1 MEYLSLVS
9 KICTELENHLGL
21 NDKDLAE
28 FIIDLEHKNSTFDSF
43 RKALHENG
51 AEFPDSFVTNLQ
63 RIINLMKPDRDTAE
77 LEGNGSIK
85 TAKADQL
92 TRMFPGLALP
102 NDKFSKTYSSGGE
115 SANESTSS
123 ESESECEKDNN
134 KNKRNKSQKDDDLDD
149 VMDELE
155 ALAPSK
161 RKQSKKDDDIDE
173 TMAELEALA
182 PSQRKSD
189 DKIKKDDVDD
199 MMAELEA
206 LAPSK
211 RIKSDEKPS
220 KRDIDDT
227 MDKLEALA
235 PSAQRKYEDVKV
247 KSEKKKKLDRYS
259 RSRSR
264 SKEHASRHERSSR
277 RERSRD
283 RRSRSYSPSE
293 RRKHDRRR
301 RSRSKSRDRG
311 RMHERDRERER
322 EDYRSARR
330 RRSRSRSHGHSTSSS
345 SRRRSRS
352 HDRRRRSRSR
362 ERNERSDRRRSR
374 SRDRNEQSRRKRS
387 RSNSEDR
394 LGRNEKM
401 PPPAT
406 LPDDPEPGKIYS
418 GKVANIVPF
427 GCFVQ
432 LFGLRKRWEGLV
444 HISQLRSEGR
454 VTDVTEV
461 VQRNTNVKVK
471 VMSIAG
477 QKVSLSM
484 KEVDQA
490 SGRDLNPLSHVAPED
505 EMRDR
510 NPDRPYSGTSLLN
523 LQVSGLYNK
532 GYDCLLTINSIAK
545 GGSMD
550 NDESDS
556 RKRVTRISSPE
567 RWEIKQMI
575 SSGVI
580 DRSEMPDFD
589 EETGLIQKEEDDEA
603 DIEIEIV
610 EEEPP
615 FLSGHGRALHDL
627 SPVRIVKNPDG
638 SLAQAAMMQSALS
651 KERREQ
657 KMLQREQDAV
667 APTNMSRN
675 WIDPLPD
682 EDESRAMTNTRG
694 IGSGAAIEVPEW
706 KKHVIGGKKSSFGKK
721 TDMSL
726 LEQRQ
731 SLPIYKLRDDL
742 IKAVSDNQILIV
754 IGETG
759 SGKTTQITQYLAE
772 SGFTARGKIG
782 CTQPRRVAAMS
793 VAKRVAEEFGCRLGQ
808 EVGYTI
814 RFEDC
819 TSPETVIK
827 YMTDGMLCTELCQN
841 FTNSP
846 STGMLLRECLME
858 SDLKSYSV
866 IMLDEAH
873 ERTIHTDVLFGL
885 LKGAVQKRPELKLIV
900 TSATLDAVKFSQY
913 FFEAPIFTIPGRTF
927 PVEVLYT
934 KEPETDYLDASLITV
949 MQIHLREPP
958 GDILLFLTGQ
968 EEIDTACEI
977 LYERMKSL
985 GPDVPELIILPVY
998 SALPSEMQ
1006 TRIFDPAPAGSRKV
1020 VIATNIAETSL
1031 TIDGIFYVVDPGFV
1045 KQKVYNSKTGMDSLV
1060 VTPISQA
1067 AAKQRA
1073 GRAGRTGPGK
1083 CYRLYTERAY
1093 RDEMLPTPVP
1103 EIQRTNLAMTVLQL
1117 KTMGINDL
1125 LHFDFMDAPPVE
1137 SLVMALE
1144 NLHSLSALDDEGLL
1158 TRLGRRMAEF
1168 PLEPNLSKMLIM
1180 SVALQCSDEVL
1191 TIVSMLSVQN
1201 VFYRPKDKQALAD
1214 QKKAKFNQPEG
1225 DHLTLLAVYNSWKNN
1240 KFSNAW
1246 CYENFVQIR
1255 TLKRSQDVRKQL
1267 LGIMDRHKLDVVS
1280 AGKNSVRIQKAICS
1294 GFFRNASK
1302 KDPQEGYRTLV
1313 DSQVVYIHPSS
1324 ALFNRQPEWVVY
1336 HELVQTTKE
1345 YMREV
1350 TTIDPKWLVEFA
1362 PSFFRF
1368 SDPTKLSKFKKNQ
1381 RLEPLYNKYE
1391 EPNAWRIS
1399 RVRRRRN

>member
-1 MEYLSLVS
+1 MKPSVS
-9 KICTELENHLGL
+9 KKSGPIPDL
-21 NDKDLAE
+21 NFA
-28 FIIDLEHKNSTFDSF
+28 T
-43 RKALHENG
+43 
-51 AEFPDSFVTNLQ
+51 
-63 RIINLMKPDRDTAE
+63 DT
-77 LEGNGSIK
+77 
-85 TAKADQL
+85 L
-92 TRMFPGLALP
+92 TKKFPGLAIP
-102 NDKFSKTYSSGGE
+102 NKLTGVDEEVKAKK
-115 SANESTSS
+115 S
-123 ESESECEKDNN
+123 EADS
-134 KNKRNKSQKDDDLDD
+134 
-149 VMDELE
+149 
-155 ALAPSK
+155 
-161 RKQSKKDDDIDE
+161 I
-173 TMAELEALA
+173 
-182 PSQRKSD
+182 
-189 DKIKKDDVDD
+189 VDD
-199 MMAELEA
+199 MMAELEL
-206 LAPSK
+206 LAPPTGSSK
-211 RIKSDEKPS
+211 ENS
-220 KRDIDDT
+220 
-227 MDKLEALA
+227 
-235 PSAQRKYEDVKV
+235 KV
-247 KSEKKKKLDRYS
+247 KDSRRSRSRDRRK

-264 SKEHASRHERSSR
+264 SKEKKRRSRSRSRDHKKRS
-277 RERSRD
+277 RSRD
-283 RRSRSYSPSE
+283 RKRRSRSRE
-293 RRKHDRRR
+293 KRR
-301 RSRSKSRDRG
+301 RSRSKSK
-311 RMHERDRERER
+311 
-322 EDYRSARR
+322 
-330 RRSRSRSHGHSTSSS
+330 
-345 SRRRSRS
+345 
-352 HDRRRRSRSR
+352 DRRRRSRTHSPL
-362 ERNERSDRRRSR
+362 DRKRQNRRSR
-374 SRDRNEQSRRKRS
+374 SRENKKKVEMK
-387 RSNSEDR
+387 
-394 LGRNEKM
+394 
-401 PPPAT
+401 
-406 LPDDPEPGKIYS
+406 DDPEPGKIYD
-418 GKVANIVPF
+418 GKVANVVNF

-432 LFGLRKRWEGLV
+432 LFGLRKKWEGLV

-454 VTDVTEV
+454 VTDVNDV
-461 VQRNTNVKVK
+461 VSRGNNVKVK
-471 VMSIAG
+471 VVSITG

-484 KEVDQA
+484 KEVDQLT
-490 SGRDLNPLSHVAPED
+490 GRDLNPLSHRPAD
-505 EMRDR
+505 EEMGAR
-510 NPDRPYSGTSLLN
+510 NPDRPVGAMSMLSLPRN
-523 LQVSGLYNK
+523 V
-532 GYDCLLTINSIAK
+532 D
-545 GGSMD
+545 
-550 NDESDS
+550 DEDDTA

-589 EETGLIQKEEDDEA
+589 EETGLLPKDEDGEA

-615 FLSGHGRALHDL
+615 FLQGHGRALHDL
-627 SPVRIVKNPDG
+627 SPVRIIKNPDG
-638 SLAQAAMMQSALS
+638 SLAQAAMMQSALA

-657 KMLQREQDAV
+657 KMLQREQEMDSKPA
-667 APTNMSRN
+667 NQGKN
-675 WIDPLPD
+675 WSDPLP
-682 EDESRAMTNTRG
+682 EEEKESYGESSRG
-694 IGSGAAIEVPEW
+694 MGMPPPQDIPEW
-706 KKHVIGGKKSSFGKK
+706 KKHVIGGKKTSYGKK
-721 TDMSL
+721 TDMTIV
-726 LEQRQ
+726 EQRQ

-742 IKAVSDNQILIV
+742 IRAVSDNQILIV

-772 SGFTARGKIG
+772 AGFVSRGRVG

-819 TSPETVIK
+819 TSPETQIK
-827 YMTDGMLCTELCQN
+827 YMTDGM
-841 FTNSP
+841 
-846 STGMLLRECLME
+846 MLRECLVDL
-858 SDLKSYSV
+858 DLKGYSV

-885 LKGAVQKRPELKLIV
+885 LKQAVKRRPELKLIV

-927 PVEVLYT
+927 PVEILYT

-958 GDILLFLTGQ
+958 GDVLLFLTGQ

-1083 CYRLYTERAY
+1083 TYRLYTERAY
-1093 RDEMLPTPVP
+1093 RDEMMPTPVP
-1103 EIQRTNLAMTVLQL
+1103 EIQRTNLATTVLQL

-1144 NLHSLSALDDEGLL
+1144 QLHSLSALDNEGLL

-1180 SVALQCSDEVL
+1180 SVALQCSDEIL

-1214 QKKAKFNQPEG
+1214 QKKAKFNQIEG
-1225 DHLTLLAVYNSWKNN
+1225 DHLTILAVYNSWKNN

-1246 CYENFVQIR
+1246 CYENFVQVR
-1255 TLKRSQDVRKQL
+1255 TLKRAQDVRKQL

-1280 AGKNSVRIQKAICS
+1280 AGKNSVRVQKTVCS
-1294 GFFRNASK
+1294 GFFRNAAK

-1324 ALFNRQPEWVVY
+1324 ALFNRQPEW
-1336 HELVQTTKE
+1336 
-1345 YMREV
+1345 
-1350 TTIDPKWLVEFA
+1350 
-1362 PSFFRF
+1362 
-1368 SDPTKLSKFKKNQ
+1368 
-1381 RLEPLYNKYE
+1381 
-1391 EPNAWRIS
+1391 
-1399 RVRRRRN
+1399 

>member
-1 MEYLSLVS
+1 MDEVAKLEHLSLVS
-9 KICTELENHLGL
+9 KVCTELDNHLGL

-28 FIIDLEHKNSTFDSF
+28 FIIDLADKHASIDEFK
-43 RKALHENG
+43 KALIENG
-51 AEFPDSFVTNLQ
+51 AEFSDSFMTNLL
-63 RIINLMKPDRDTAE
+63 RIIQHMKPAPV
-77 LEGNGSIK
+77 S
-85 TAKADQL
+85 TAKSKEHSNKNPLANK
-92 TRMFPGLALP
+92 FPGLAIP
-102 NDKFSKTYSSGGE
+102 NEGPKKYSSDSEDEAKRTTSADIFKAE
-115 SANESTSS
+115 SKAGV
-123 ESESECEKDNN
+123 
-134 KNKRNKSQKDDDLDD
+134 KSDSVVDT
-149 VMDELE
+149 
-155 ALAPSK
+155 A
-161 RKQSKKDDDIDE
+161 
-173 TMAELEALA
+173 MAELEALA
-182 PSQRKSD
+182 PSNIGGSKP
-189 DKIKKDDVDD
+189 K
-199 MMAELEA
+199 AEKQEDSH
-206 LAPSK
+206 SK
-211 RIKSDEKPS
+211 HRDTKH
-220 KRDIDDT
+220 KR
-227 MDKLEALA
+227 
-235 PSAQRKYEDVKV
+235 R
-247 KSEKKKKLDRYS
+247 S

-264 SKEHASRHERSSR
+264 DRRNRRDSSRDRRSRRSRSRNRRSSR
-277 RERSRD
+277 ERSRSRD
-283 RRSRSYSPSE
+283 RRSRSRD
-293 RRKHDRRR
+293 RRSRSRDRRR
-301 RSRSKSRDRG
+301 RSRSNHRDSRSKYTSSRSG
-311 RMHERDRERER
+311 VR
-322 EDYRSARR
+322 YRSPYNDDDQKTRGYDKKPW
-330 RRSRSRSHGHSTSSS
+330 RRSVEVELKDT
-345 SRRRSRS
+345 
-352 HDRRRRSRSR
+352 
-362 ERNERSDRRRSR
+362 
-374 SRDRNEQSRRKRS
+374 
-387 RSNSEDR
+387 
-394 LGRNEKM
+394 
-401 PPPAT
+401 
-406 LPDDPEPGKIYS
+406 PEAGKIYNAR
-418 GKVANIVPF
+418 VTNIVQF
-427 GCFVQ
+427 GCFAQ
-432 LFGLRKRWEGLV
+432 LDGLKRKWEGLV
-444 HISQLRSEGR
+444 HISQLRAEGR
-454 VTDVTEV
+454 VTNVSDVV
-461 VQRNTNVKVK
+461 NRGDKIKVK
-471 VMSIAG
+471 VLTVIG
-477 QKVSLSM
+477 EKVSLSM
-484 KEVDQA
+484 KDVCQDT
-490 SGRDLNPLSHVAPED
+490 GKDLNPSSHAHLEA
-505 EMRDR
+505 EREGR
-510 NPDRPYSGTSLLN
+510 NPDRPAPAATVLAGLQGN
-523 LQVSGLYNK
+523 L
-532 GYDCLLTINSIAK
+532 DP
-545 GGSMD
+545 
-550 NDESDS
+550 DEDSS

-580 DRSEMPDFD
+580 DKSEMPDFD
-589 EETGLIQKEEDDEA
+589 EETGLLPKDEDGEA
-603 DIEIEIV
+603 DIEIELV
-610 EEEPP
+610 EDEPP
-615 FLSGHGRALHDL
+615 FLQGHGRALHDL

-638 SLAQAAMMQSALS
+638 SLAQAAMMQSALA

-657 KMLQREQDAV
+657 KMLQREQEMESL
-667 APTNMSRN
+667 PTGLNKN
-675 WIDPLPD
+675 WIDPLPE
-682 EDESRAMTNTRG
+682 EDGRALAANMRG
-694 IGSGAAIEVPEW
+694 TGIIPQDLPEW

-721 TDMSL
+721 TNLSL

-731 SLPIYKLRDDL
+731 SLPIYKLRDEL
-742 IKAVSDNQILIV
+742 AKAVADNQILIV

-759 SGKTTQITQYLAE
+759 SGKTTQITQYLSE
-772 SGFTARGKIG
+772 CGLTARGKVG

-819 TSPETVIK
+819 TSPETIIK
-827 YMTDGMLCTELCQN
+827 YMTDGML
-841 FTNSP
+841 
-846 STGMLLRECLME
+846 LRECLMDL
-858 SDLKSYSV
+858 DLKTYSV

-885 LKGAVQKRPELKLIV
+885 LKQAVQKRPELKVIV

-1006 TRIFDPAPAGSRKV
+1006 TRIFEPAPPGSRKV

-1031 TIDGIFYVVDPGFV
+1031 TIDGIYYVVDPGFV

-1103 EIQRTNLAMTVLQL
+1103 EIQRTNLATTVLQL

-1137 SLVMALE
+1137 SLIMALE
-1144 NLHSLSALDDEGLL
+1144 QLHSLSALDSEGLL

-1168 PLEPNLSKMLIM
+1168 PLEPNLSKILIM
-1180 SVALQCSDEVL
+1180 SVALQCSDEIL

-1225 DHLTLLAVYNSWKNN
+1225 DHLTLLAVYNSWRNN

-1255 TLKRSQDVRKQL
+1255 TLKRAQDVRKQL

-1280 AGKNSVRIQKAICS
+1280 AGKNSVRIQKTICS
-1294 GFFRNASK
+1294 GFFRNAAK

-1324 ALFNRQPEWVVY
+1324 ALFNRQPEWVIY

-1362 PSFFRF
+1362 PAFFKF

>member
-1 MEYLSLVS
+1 MYILAELVLSVGMDELQKLEYLSLVS
-9 KICTELENHLGL
+9 KICTELDNHLGI

-28 FIIDLEHKNSTFDSF
+28 FIIDLENKNRTYDTF
-43 RKALHENG
+43 RKALLDNG
-51 AEFPDSFVTNLQ
+51 AEFPDSLVQNLQ
-63 RIINLMKPDRDTAE
+63 RIINLMRPSRPGGASQE
-77 LEGNGSIK
+77 K
-85 TAKADQL
+85 TVGDKKEDKKSQL
-92 TRMFPGLALP
+92 LKMFPGLALP
-102 NDKFSKTYSSGGE
+102 NDTYSKNEE
-115 SANESTSS
+115 S
-123 ESESECEKDNN
+123 
-134 KNKRNKSQKDDDLDD
+134 DDDEKVKAKPEKHSETHKKTDMSD
-149 VMDELE
+149 VDAAMMELE
-155 ALAPSK
+155 ALAPGEGATLV
-161 RKQSKKDDDIDE
+161 R
-173 TMAELEALA
+173 
-182 PSQRKSD
+182 PH
-189 DKIKKDDVDD
+189 
-199 MMAELEA
+199 
-206 LAPSK
+206 
-211 RIKSDEKPS
+211 
-220 KRDIDDT
+220 
-227 MDKLEALA
+227 
-235 PSAQRKYEDVKV
+235 
-247 KSEKKKKLDRYS
+247 
-259 RSRSR
+259 
-264 SKEHASRHERSSR
+264 KEVSSR
-277 RERSRD
+277 DRHKRRSRD
-283 RRSRSYSPSE
+283 RDT
-293 RRKHDRRR
+293 K
-301 RSRSKSRDRG
+301 
-311 RMHERDRERER
+311 
-322 EDYRSARR
+322 
-330 RRSRSRSHGHSTSSS
+330 
-345 SRRRSRS
+345 
-352 HDRRRRSRSR
+352 RRSRSR
-362 ERNERSDRRRSR
+362 EDRHSDRRRSR
-374 SRDRNEQSRRKRS
+374 SRDKERRRRS
-387 RSNSEDR
+387 RSRDNRRRSRSREDR
-394 LGRNEKM
+394 DRDRDRRHKSSSSRDHHERRRRSRSRSTERRDRRDRSRDCSEKM
-401 PPPAT
+401 PPPSAAMT
-406 LPDDPEPGKIYS
+406 DDPEAGKIYS
-418 GKVANIVPF
+418 GKIANIVPF

-444 HISQLRSEGR
+444 HISQLRAEGR

-461 VQRNTNVKVK
+461 VTRNQTVKVK
-471 VMSIAG
+471 VMSITG

-484 KEVDQA
+484 KEVDQD
-490 SGRDLNPLSHVAPED
+490 SGKDLNPLSHAPED
-505 EMRDR
+505 DESLRDR
-510 NPDRPYSGTSLLN
+510 NPDGPFSSSTSMLN
-523 LQVSGLYNK
+523 LQGN
-532 GYDCLLTINSIAK
+532 GME
-545 GGSMD
+545 G
-550 NDESDS
+550 DEHES

-575 SSGVI
+575 SSGVL

-589 EETGLIQKEEDDEA
+589 EETGLLPKDEDDEA

-657 KMLQREQDAV
+657 KMLQREQEIEAM
-667 APTNMSRN
+667 PTSLNKN
-675 WIDPLPD
+675 WIDPLP
-682 EDESRAMTNTRG
+682 EDESRSLAANMRG
-694 IGSGAAIEVPEW
+694 MAAAPPEVPEW

-721 TDMSL
+721 TDL
-726 LEQRQ
+726 TLVEQRQ

-742 IKAVSDNQILIV
+742 IKAVTDNQILIV

-759 SGKTTQITQYLAE
+759 SGKTTQITQYLGE
-772 SGFTARGKIG
+772 CGFTARGKIG

-793 VAKRVAEEFGCRLGQ
+793 VAKRVAEEYGCRLGQ

-819 TSPETVIK
+819 TSPETIIK
-827 YMTDGMLCTELCQN
+827 YMTD
-841 FTNSP
+841 
-846 STGMLLRECLME
+846 GMLLRECLME
-858 SDLKSYSV
+858 AELKSYSV

-885 LKGAVQKRPELKLIV
+885 LKTAVQKRPELKLIV

-913 FFEAPIFTIPGRTF
+913 FFKAPIFTIPGRTF

-1083 CYRLYTERAY
+1083 TYRLYTERAY

-1103 EIQRTNLAMTVLQL
+1103 EIQRTNLATTVLQL

-1144 NLHSLSALDDEGLL
+1144 QLHSLSALDDEGLL

-1180 SVALQCSDEVL
+1180 SVALQCSDEIL

-1214 QKKAKFNQPEG
+1214 QKKAKFNQAEG
-1225 DHLTLLAVYNSWKNN
+1225 KSILIILMKHFLT
-1240 KFSNAW
+1240 
-1246 CYENFVQIR
+1246 I
-1255 TLKRSQDVRKQL
+1255 
-1267 LGIMDRHKLDVVS
+1267 VS
-1280 AGKNSVRIQKAICS
+1280 A
-1294 GFFRNASK
+1294 
-1302 KDPQEGYRTLV
+1302 
-1313 DSQVVYIHPSS
+1313 QV
-1324 ALFNRQPEWVVY
+1324 
-1336 HELVQTTKE
+1336 
-1345 YMREV
+1345 
-1350 TTIDPKWLVEFA
+1350 TI
-1362 PSFFRF
+1362 
-1368 SDPTKLSKFKKNQ
+1368 
-1381 RLEPLYNKYE
+1381 
-1391 EPNAWRIS
+1391 
-1399 RVRRRRN
+1399 